1 MRLDP
6 AIVKEIR
13 RAPVRAG
20 KLLGNWFLVILLLI
34 ALSFFLRAAHD
45 LGQLASVSQ
54 EPAYIAEP

>member
-20 KLLGNWFLVILLLI
+20 KLLGNWFLAILLLI
-34 ALSFFLRAAHD
+34 ALGFFLRVAHD
-45 LGQLASVSQ
+45 LGHLASFGQ
-54 EPAYIAEP
+54 ERGYIAEP